1 MPTWAETWRIDMPN
15 CFTLTKKGADK
26 CAVLQDIDDE
36 IRAHFGEPPDNKHWL
51 WHWYDCIGLALAY
64 GKTWDEQRELF
75 EDSPELL
82 EIIDYLE
89 DHYVPDCW
97 SEHK

>member
-1 MPTWAETWRIDMPN
+1 MPR
-15 CFTLTKKGADK
+15 CFTLTKKGTDK
-26 CAVLQDIDDE
+26 RAVLQDIDAE
-36 IRAHFGEPPDNKHWL
+36 MRVHFGEPPDNERWL
-51 WHWYDCIGLALAY
+51 WHWYACIGLALAH
-64 GKTWDEQRELF
+64 GKTWDEQRELL

-82 EIIDYLE
+82 KIIDYLE